1 MSTNTTT
8 TTNTTTKT
16 ASKRSSIFGEDY
28 EYYKYIK
35 TPAQLGMSTKGN
47 LTTVGKDIVGLTEY
61 VKIMVSGNSKASSTG
76 KPLGNKFFLKSG
88 GKCTDVATNQE
99 VDRYIY
105 INNVPSGNIPF
116 ISSGLGIDFT
126 DFRGLIPGTLE
137 QLNNFNPVTIF
148 KALTA
153 GANPPCQELTMQV
166 IDQNNNVSTETNYVT
181 LADIAAMD
189 SCTFPGKKPINPIT
203 KQQCKETF
211 ENMDTNIMDAN
222 IDTTTATVS
231 TNTSIKDYIPI
242 LNSET
247 NIDSQMYFASV
258 GILGIYIAFK
268 GLQKMKLIPQ

>member
-1 MSTNTTT
+1 MSTNTNT
-8 TTNTTTKT
+8 TTNT
-16 ASKRSSIFGEDY
+16 SSNDSSMFGEDY
-28 EYYKYIK
+28 AYYNYIK

-61 VKIMVSGNSKASSTG
+61 VKVMVTGNSKASATG
-76 KPLGNKFFLKSG
+76 KPLGNKYFLQSG

-116 ISSGLGIDFT
+116 ISSGLGVDFT
-126 DFRGLIPGTLE
+126 DFRGLIPGALE

-153 GANPPCQELTMQV
+153 GSNPPCQELTMQV

-203 KQQCKETF
+203 KQKCKETF
-211 ENMDTNIMDAN
+211 ENMDTNI
-222 IDTTTATVS
+222 DTTTATVS
-231 TNTSIKDYIPI
+231 PNTSIKDYIPI

>member
-1 MSTNTTT
+1 MAT
-8 TTNTTTKT
+8 TTNTNT
-16 ASKRSSIFGEDY
+16 SSNDSSMFGEDY
-28 EYYKYIK
+28 AYYNYIK

-61 VKIMVSGNSKASSTG
+61 VKVMVTGNSKASATG
-76 KPLGNKFFLKSG
+76 KPLGNKYFLQSG

-116 ISSGLGIDFT
+116 ISSGLGVDFT
-126 DFRGLIPGTLE
+126 DFRGLIPGALE

-203 KQQCKETF
+203 KQKCKETF
-211 ENMDTNIMDAN
+211 ENMDTNI
-222 IDTTTATVS
+222 DTTTATVS
-231 TNTSIKDYIPI
+231 SNSFIKDYIPV
-242 LNSET
+242 LNS
-247 NIDSQMYFASV
+247 NMDIDSQMYFVSV
-258 GILGIYIAFK
+258 GVLGIYIAFK
-268 GLQKMKLIPQ
+268 GLQKMKLLPH

>member
-1 MSTNTTT
+1 MSTST
-8 TTNTTTKT
+8 TTNTNT
-16 ASKRSSIFGEDY
+16 SSNDSSMFGEDY
-28 EYYKYIK
+28 AYYNYIK

-61 VKIMVSGNSKASSTG
+61 VKVMVTGNSKASATG
-76 KPLGNKFFLKSG
+76 KPLGNKYFLQSG

-116 ISSGLGIDFT
+116 ISSGLGVDFT
-126 DFRGLIPGTLE
+126 DFRGLIPGALE

-153 GANPPCQELTMQV
+153 GSNPPCQELTMQV

-203 KQQCKETF
+203 KQKCKETF
-211 ENMDTNIMDAN
+211 ENMDTNI
-222 IDTTTATVS
+222 DTTTATVS
-231 TNTSIKDYIPI
+231 SNTSIKDYAPI

>member
-1 MSTNTTT
+1 M
-8 TTNTTTKT
+8 TTNTNT
-16 ASKRSSIFGEDY
+16 SSNDSSMFGEDY
-28 EYYKYIK
+28 AYYNYIK

-61 VKIMVSGNSKASSTG
+61 VKVMVTGNSKASATG
-76 KPLGNKFFLKSG
+76 KPLGNKYFLQSG

-116 ISSGLGIDFT
+116 ISSGLGVDFT
-126 DFRGLIPGTLE
+126 DFRGLIPGALE

-153 GANPPCQELTMQV
+153 GSNPPCQELTMQV

-203 KQQCKETF
+203 KQKCKETF
-211 ENMDTNIMDAN
+211 ENMDTNI
-222 IDTTTATVS
+222 DTTTATVS
-231 TNTSIKDYIPI
+231 SNISIKDYVPI

>member
-1 MSTNTTT
+1 MAT
-8 TTNTTTKT
+8 TTNTNT
-16 ASKRSSIFGEDY
+16 SSNDSSMFGEDY
-28 EYYKYIK
+28 AYYNYIK

-61 VKIMVSGNSKASSTG
+61 VKVMVTGNSKASATG
-76 KPLGNKFFLKSG
+76 KPLGNKYFLQSG

-116 ISSGLGIDFT
+116 ISSGLGVDFT
-126 DFRGLIPGTLE
+126 DFRGLIPGALE

-203 KQQCKETF
+203 KQKCKETF
-211 ENMDTNIMDAN
+211 ENMDTNI
-222 IDTTTATVS
+222 DTTTATVS
-231 TNTSIKDYIPI
+231 SNSFIKDYVPV
-242 LNSET
+242 LNSSMD
-247 NIDSQMYFASV
+247 IDSQMYFVSV
-258 GILGIYIAFK
+258 GVLGIYIAFK
-268 GLQKMKLIPQ
+268 GLQKMKLLPH